1 MFIRFHTFL
10 TLSSGRLHIFSARH
24 LSRAWPLHS
33 RMESAV
39 VRCLPGEP
47 KLTISFIL
55 GGSQKHMQ
63 RDQDEPLGKAL
74 TRISHNFAKDQR
86 KAKKSKK
93 HMDQQASESPE
104 VTPVKLIYE
113 GHEVAE
119 TVLNSDAWQDG
130 AVLQVGDVQYSI
142 QRNAPSFITA
152 ELPVSMLSDFPVC
165 PKLEMEFGNLQECDF
180 SWFKEKCTQTRY
192 LLTRMCNV
200 HMVINKKPAVRY
212 HKIAAASYN
221 QDNLFGT

>member
-1 MFIRFHTFL
+1 M
-10 TLSSGRLHIFSARH
+10 
-24 LSRAWPLHS
+24 
-33 RMESAV
+33 
-39 VRCLPGEP
+39 RCLPGEP

-152 ELPVSMLSDFPVC
+152 ELPVSMLADFPVC